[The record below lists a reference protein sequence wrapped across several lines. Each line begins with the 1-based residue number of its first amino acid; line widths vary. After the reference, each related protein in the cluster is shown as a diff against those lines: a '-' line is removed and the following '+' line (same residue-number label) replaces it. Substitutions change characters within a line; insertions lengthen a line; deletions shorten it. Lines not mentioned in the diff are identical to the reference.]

1 MNRTKRKIFEAA
13 MELFAKQG
21 YDGTSVDEI
30 TSVVGIAKGTLYYH
44 FSSKEEIY
52 NFLIVEGMNLFKN
65 SIEIQAAKHENA
77 IDKLKAAILV
87 QLRIMEKYESLI
99 TLIIG
104 QMWGKDE
111 RNLLCRQCI
120 YEYVEIIE
128 NIINYGIERGEI
140 VTQDAKAVSSIIFGL
155 TSSALLYQ
163 YRDGGKIDVA
173 TLYNEYSKFII
184 KNLKPGRE

>member
-104 QMWGKDE
+104 QMWGKEE
-111 RNLLCRQCI
+111 RNVLCRQCI
-120 YEYVEIIE
+120 YDYVEIIE

-140 VTQDAKAVSSIIFGL
+140 VTQNPNAVSSVIFGL
-155 TSSALLYQ
+155 TSSALLYK
-163 YRDGGKIDVA
+163 YRKNGQIDVQE
-173 TLYNEYSKFII
+173 LYNEYCKLIV
-184 KNLKPGRE
+184 KNLKPNN

>member
-65 SIEIQAAKHENA
+65 SIEIQAGKHENA

-87 QLRIMEKYESLI
+87 QIRIMEKYESLI

-120 YEYVEIIE
+120 YDYVEIIE
-128 NIINYGIERGEI
+128 DIINYGVERGEI
-140 VTQDAKAVSSIIFGL
+140 VTQNPKEVSSIIFGL
-155 TSSALLYQ
+155 TSSALLYK
-163 YRDGGKIDVA
+163 YRNNGEIDVQE
-173 TLYNEYSKFII
+173 LYNEYSRLISKH
-184 KNLKPGRE
+184 LKPNVG

>member
-104 QMWGKDE
+104 QMWGKEE

-120 YEYVEIIE
+120 YEYTEIIE
-128 NIINYGIERGEI
+128 NIVNNGTEKGEI
-140 VTQDAKAVSSIIFGL
+140 IPQDAKTVSSMIFGL
-155 TSSALLYQ
+155 TSSALLYKFKNN
-163 YRDGGKIDVA
+163 GEIDIPA
-173 TLYNEYSKFII
+173 LYNEYSQYIVKY
-184 KNLKPGRE
+184 LKPNK

>member
-65 SIEIQAAKHENA
+65 SIEIQAAKHENS

-120 YEYVEIIE
+120 FEYTEIIE
-128 NIINYGIERGEI
+128 NIINTGIEKGEI
-140 VTQDAKAVSSIIFGL
+140 VVKDPKIVSSLIFGL
-155 TSSALLYQ
+155 TSSALLYKFGNNGKMDIPSLYSEYNQ
-163 YRDGGKIDVA
+163 YIV
-173 TLYNEYSKFII
+173 
-184 KNLKPGRE
+184 KNLKP

>member
-65 SIEIQAAKHENA
+65 SIEIQAGKHENA

-87 QLRIMEKYESLI
+87 QIRIMEKYESLI

-120 YEYVEIIE
+120 YDYVEIIE
-128 NIINYGIERGEI
+128 DIINYGVERGEI
-140 VTQDAKAVSSIIFGL
+140 VTQNPKEVSSIIFGL
-155 TSSALLYQ
+155 TSSALLFK
-163 YRDGGKIDVA
+163 YRNNGKIDVQE
-173 TLYNEYSKFII
+173 LYNEYSRLISKH
-184 KNLKPGRE
+184 LKPNVD

>member
-1 MNRTKRKIFEAA
+1 

-65 SIEIQAAKHENA
+65 SIELKTSQQENA
-77 IDKLKAAILV
+77 LDKLKSAVWV
-87 QLRIMEKYESLI
+87 QIKIMEKYESLI
-99 TLIIG
+99 TLIIS

-120 YEYVEIIE
+120 YEYTKIIE
-128 NIINYGIERGEI
+128 DIINYGIERGEI
-140 VTQDAKAVSSIIFGL
+140 TKCNPSSVSSILFGL
-155 TSSALLYQ
+155 TSSALLYKFKNK
-163 YRDGGKIDVA
+163 GKID
-173 TLYNEYSKFII
+173 TQKLYNEYNKFIL
-184 KNLKPGRE
+184 KNLDPNI

>member
-65 SIEIQAAKHENA
+65 SIEIQAAKHDNS

-111 RNLLCRQCI
+111 RNILCRKCI
-120 YEYVEIIE
+120 FEYTDILESIMNE
-128 NIINYGIERGEI
+128 GIKRGEI
-140 VTQDAKAVSSIIFGL
+140 KVKDSEIVSSLIFGL
-155 TSSALLYQ
+155 TSSALLYKFKN
-163 YRDGGKIDVA
+163 DDKIDVQS
-173 TLYNEYSKFII
+173 LYNEYSQYITKH
-184 KNLKPGRE
+184 LT

>member
-1 MNRTKRKIFEAA
+1 

-120 YEYVEIIE
+120 YEYIEIIE

-140 VTQDAKAVSSIIFGL
+140 ITQDTKAISSVIFGL

-163 YRDGGKIDVA
+163 YRNDGKIDVA
-173 TLYNEYSKFII
+173 ALYNEYSKFII
-184 KNLKPGRE
+184 KNLKPNSNNPN

>member
-87 QLRIMEKYESLI
+87 QLKIMEKYESLI

-111 RNLLCRQCI
+111 RNVLCRQCI
-120 YEYVEIIE
+120 YDYVEIIE

-140 VTQDAKAVSSIIFGL
+140 VTQDSNAVSSVIFGL
-155 TSSALLYQ
+155 TSSALLYK
-163 YRDGGKIDVA
+163 YRKNGEIDVQK
-173 TLYNEYSKFII
+173 LYNEYCKLIV
-184 KNLKPGRE
+184 KNLKPNVN

>member
-65 SIEIQAAKHENA
+65 SIEIQAGKHEDA
-77 IDKLKAAILV
+77 IEKLQAAILV
-87 QLRIMEKYESLI
+87 QIRIMEKYESLI

-120 YEYVEIIE
+120 YEYIEIIE
-128 NIINYGIERGEI
+128 GIIKYGIERGEI
-140 VTQDAKAVSSIIFGL
+140 VTQDPKAASSVIFGL
-155 TSSALLYQ
+155 TSSALLYK
-163 YRDGGKIDVA
+163 YRNNDSIDIQK
-173 TLYNEYSKFII
+173 LYNEYSKYIT
-184 KNLKPGRE
+184 NTLKA

>member
-65 SIEIQAAKHENA
+65 SIELKASQHENS
-77 IDKLKAAILV
+77 IDKLRAAILV

-111 RNLLCRQCI
+111 RNLLCRQCVFG
-120 YEYVEIIE
+120 YTEMLE
-128 NIINYGIERGEI
+128 NIINTGIEKGEI
-140 VTQDAKAVSSIIFGL
+140 VPKNPQVISALVFGL
-155 TSSALLYQ
+155 TSSALLYKYKNNGKLNIQDLYSEYNQ
-163 YRDGGKIDVA
+163 Y
-173 TLYNEYSKFII
+173 II
-184 KNLKPGRE
+184 KNLTPGK